1 MRNDR
6 DPKKHPPKPAFDPD
20 VTINTYRNQELLRGI
35 PLFQSL
41 TDKELVEILD
51 APENGIEEYGA
62 RDLIIEEA
70 EIGNCMYVVLEGT
83 AEVTVH
89 HEERDIDVTV
99 NTLRGGDFFGE
110 QALLPESDGKRNA
123 TVRAL
128 HPVTLF
134 RIQKKY
140 VLLHVD
146 HKEAE
151 PVNVHDTQNLPNSE
165 VLNQILNMRL
175 FRTLTEDELLRIDEW
190 TKILSVKPGDFV
202 VKESEPADC
211 MYIILEGVLEVFTL
225 DNHGKVVILARHG
238 AGRYF
243 GEQALI
249 GEKTSKRSCYV
260 RSNGYARLI
269 RIPKEYFR
277 LVIKRDQEL
286 VRALRQVGLAQTQ
299 EIEKI
304 KA

>member
-1 MRNDR
+1 MNTRSESKNA
-6 DPKKHPPKPAFDPD
+6 PQKVPFDPN
-20 VTINTYRNQELLRGI
+20 VTLNTFRNQELLKGI
-35 PLFQSL
+35 PLFSSL
-41 TDKELVEILD
+41 SESELVKILD
-51 APENGIEEYGA
+51 APENGIEEYA
-62 RDLIIEEA
+62 EKQLIIEESQ
-70 EIGNCMYVVLEGT
+70 IGNCMYVVLSGT

-89 HEERDIDVTV
+89 HEERDIEVTV
-99 NTLRGGDFFGE
+99 NTLRSGDFFGE
-110 QALLPESDGKRNA
+110 QALMPESDGKRNA

-146 HKEAE
+146 HKDAE

-190 TKILSVKPGDFV
+190 TKIISVKPGDFV
-202 VKESEPADC
+202 IKESEPADC
-211 MYIILEGVLEVFTL
+211 MYVILEGTLEVFTL

-238 AGRYF
+238 TGRYF

-249 GEKTSKRSCYV
+249 SDQMNKRNCYV
-260 RSNGYARLI
+260 RSNGHSRLI
-269 RIPKEYFR
+269 RIPRDYFR
-277 LVIKRDQEL
+277 LVLKRDQDL
-286 VRALRQVGLAQTQ
+286 VNALRQVGVAQTQ

-304 KA
+304 KI